1 MISVNKA
8 SLPARDMRN
17 MQQTSMTHRVE
28 FRREALPPL
37 ATLGREWRMLEA
49 AGHPTFF
56 TSWQWIGT
64 LLDTVPPGSRP
75 KLLRGRVHG
84 ETVALALLG
93 ANERR
98 RHGLVR
104 SRSLHLNET
113 GDASFD
119 TLTIEHNAIL
129 AVSGSEGAVWDELMA
144 WFAGVGDEAD
154 ELYIGGSRV
163 RLPEEVVEGRGLRR
177 NETTVP
183 SYSID
188 LCLLEESGGELYPV
202 LSANARQ
209 QLRRALRHFEEFGPL
224 HMRAAKT
231 EAEALG
237 FFASMKALHCA
248 SWARRGKPHSFT
260 GTFFE
265 QFHRRLIERS
275 FAEGG
280 TQLLRA
286 CAGDRI
292 IGFLYNFRLGNRI
305 YAYQSGF
312 DDGDRRERPG
322 IVTHALAVRHAFR
335 MGARVYD
342 FMAGRNRLKE
352 SFATRCE
359 PMLWQVVQQPRF
371 VFRME
376 DLARRVK
383 RVLRPE
389 RNDTADRFT
398 ARPGGGSVCREP
410 GASCRSFSP
419 APPGSSA
426 SMSPRPCSSGAIECS
441 ASTIST
447 NTMMWR

>member
-1 MISVNKA
+1 
-8 SLPARDMRN
+8 
-17 MQQTSMTHRVE
+17 MTHRVE
-28 FRREALPPL
+28 FRHESLPPL
-37 ATLGREWRMLEA
+37 AALEHEWRMLEA
-49 AGHPTFF
+49 AGRPSFF

-64 LLDTVPPGSRP
+64 LLDMVPPASRP

-93 ANERR
+93 ANASRR

-104 SRSLHLNET
+104 SRGLHLNET
-113 GDASFD
+113 GDRRFD
-119 TLTIEHNAIL
+119 TLTIEHNGIL
-129 AVSGSEGAVWDELMA
+129 AAASFEAIIWDELIA
-144 WFAGVGDEAD
+144 WFADACHEAD
-154 ELYIGGSRV
+154 ELYVGGSQL
-163 RLPEEVVEGRGLRR
+163 RLQEKMVEGRGLRR
-177 NETTVP
+177 IETAVP

-188 LCLLEESGGELYPV
+188 LRLLEGSGGELYPV

-209 QLRRALRHFEEFGPL
+209 KLRRALRRFEESGPL
-224 HMRAAKT
+224 HLR
-231 EAEALG
+231 EAETQAEAFE
-237 FFASMKALHCA
+237 FFTSMKALHRA
-248 SWARRGKPHSFT
+248 SWERRGKPHSFT

-265 QFHRRLIERS
+265 RFHRRLIERS

-312 DDGDRRERPG
+312 DDADRRERPG

-335 MGARVYD
+335 TGARVYD

-371 VFRME
+371 VFRVE

-389 RNDTADRFT
+389 RNDTA
-398 ARPGGGSVCREP
+398 E
-410 GASCRSFSP
+410 
-419 APPGSSA
+419 
-426 SMSPRPCSSGAIECS
+426 
-441 ASTIST
+441 
-447 NTMMWR
+447 